1 MFAALRCSFCQKPQ
15 NSVDTL
21 ISSHSAKAH
30 GLYICDECVSVC
42 QKILEDEY
50 LEQIAVKPPD
60 RKYSGEPLLCSF
72 CQKTRLEVRNL
83 ISSPPDYPRAYVCN
97 ECVSASGQILQDG
110 SRECVGAVSRVP
122 QPVTPE
128 SVRNSKDW
136 VATMAWI
143 VILAVAGVV
152 LLAVF
157 SALR

>member
-1 MFAALRCSFCQKPQ
+1 MFAGLRCSFCHKPQ

-30 GLYICDECVSVC
+30 RLYICNECVSVC
-42 QKILEDEY
+42 QQILEDEY
-50 LEQIAVKPPD
+50 LEQMAVKTPD
-60 RKYSGEPLLCSF
+60 RKYSGEPLRCSF
-72 CQKTRLEVRNL
+72 CQEVRNL
-83 ISSPPDYPRAYVCN
+83 ISSPSDYPRAYVCK
-97 ECVSASGQILQDG
+97 ECVSASGQILRDG

-128 SVRNSKDW
+128 SVVSSKDW
-136 VATMAWI
+136 GVTMAWI
-143 VILAVAGVV
+143 VILAVVGVV